1 MRIRYPEFKCYYVMY
16 KEANSKEWRQET
28 FHLHDDGADRL
39 KILKMAV
46 EFVQV
51 LESKGCTAEILY
63 SDHTTKVSKEE
74 LQEAVKEFPTRIT
87 SFK

>member
-16 KEANSKEWRQET
+16 KEANSEEWRQET
-28 FHLHDDGADRL
+28 FHLHHDGTDRL

-51 LESKGCTAEILY
+51 LESKGCTAEIIY